1 MRLLLS
7 SKEKRQLK
15 LMEYLMS
22 SRNWT
27 HIKILSEKFM
37 CTERILKQ
45 DIAELREAFPHIDIQ
60 SSTNGIKAYFTK
72 ETSLQDIYRYFFSNS
87 QNYSLLEYMFF
98 HEGETITEISN
109 AFYTTPANLYR
120 IVNKLEKDIQTKY
133 LRNTNI
139 CDTNQCQYNLWDNWL
154 VHKTV

>member
-7 SKEKRQLK
+7 SKEKRQLE

-22 SRNWT
+22 SRKWT

-87 QNYSLLEYMFF
+87 QNYSLLEYMK
-98 HEGETITEISN
+98 G
-109 AFYTTPANLYR
+109 
-120 IVNKLEKDIQTKY
+120 KLLQKLVMHFIQHQ
-133 LRNTNI
+133 LIFIELSIN
-139 CDTNQCQYNLWDNWL
+139 
-154 VHKTV
+154 